1 LPLFVKIVLGTSS
14 LAVLMALLP
23 FLTVVVAILWGCSLL
38 LAALNLDQKR
48 LITVIIINI
57 IIVLSLSGLEET
69 LFLLA
74 FFIIPAVVISL
85 GAQQDRDYYQLQR
98 GGVTVAVIAISL
110 LLGGLYF
117 STGDMGMVQL
127 EQEIAAQVEEIVEYY
142 DDVGLMNIYEEQGI
156 SAQELKEALV
166 SFMGAAVRHL
176 PAFYYLQAI
185 MAVFFMLFLA
195 SFWCQKRNLNRLIR
209 KPFDQE
215 IMPWQMAWVVILGLA
230 LWLWG
235 RDQLSTVYYIGSNI
249 LLLTVPIALY
259 YGLAAVVYR
268 IRQYKQRTRRIMV
281 IVLAVLSLL
290 FTASA
295 IIFFTV
301 IGLFDSLL
309 DYRRLRTKE
318 E

>member
-1 LPLFVKIVLGTSS
+1 
-14 LAVLMALLP
+14 M
-23 FLTVVVAILWGCSLL
+23 
-38 LAALNLDQKR
+38 
-48 LITVIIINI
+48 
-57 IIVLSLSGLEET
+57 
-69 LFLLA
+69 
-74 FFIIPAVVISL
+74 
-85 GAQQDRDYYQLQR
+85 QR
-98 GGVTVAVIAISL
+98 RGVTVAVIAIGL
-110 LLGGLYF
+110 LLGGLYY

-127 EQEIAAQVEEIVEYY
+127 EQEIAAQVEDIVEYY

-235 RDQLSTVYYIGSNI
+235 RDQLSTIYYIGSNI
-249 LLLTVPIALY
+249 LLLTVPIGLY
-259 YGLAAVVYR
+259 YGLAAVVYK